1 MKKLFL
7 LVLGLF
13 FTFNGFA
20 QITSTSIVNDT
31 PTTYQL
37 LFYMTDS
44 SCNIVSTGQTSV
56 GPNQVIQYNATPGTS
71 LRMVR
76 FWEGPSCANNNANNL
91 GRVPTSCDPCPQ
103 LAPNVVFY
111 STAACGPY
119 GGVARFSWDTFGC
132 NAAMRIIP
140 N

>member
-13 FTFNGFA
+13 FTLNGFA

-37 LFYMTDS
+37 YFYMADS
-44 SCNIVSTGQTSV
+44 TCNVVNTSQTSV
-56 GPNQVIQYNATPGTS
+56 GPNQIIQVNASPGTS
-71 LRMVR
+71 LAVVK
-76 FWEGPSCANNNANNL
+76 FWEDTSCASANSAGL
-91 GRVPTSCDPCPQ
+91 GHAPTMCSPCPQ
-103 LAPNVVFY
+103 LAPDVVY
-111 STAACGPY
+111 YDTAACGPY
-119 GGVARFSWDTFGC
+119 GGTARFSWHSSGC